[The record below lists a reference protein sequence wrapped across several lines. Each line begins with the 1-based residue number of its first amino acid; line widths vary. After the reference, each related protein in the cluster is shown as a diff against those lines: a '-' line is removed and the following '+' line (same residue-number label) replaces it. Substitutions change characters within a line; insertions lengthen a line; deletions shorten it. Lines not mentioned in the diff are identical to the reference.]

1 MGVVA
6 CNQKTSESQKLDT
19 NAIETDQNSNKEPAI
34 SFNNK
39 IWDFGT
45 ITDGE
50 VVEHTFRFTN
60 TGTKNLVI
68 SSASASCGCTIPEW
82 PKEPIAPGAEGEMFV
97 IFNSDGKNG
106 KQHKKV
112 SVIANTEPA
121 TTVVALKGDVL
132 VPEASE
138 DAAEPIP
145 VTEEK
150 EG

>member
-1 MGVVA
+1 MKKIIYISLIIMGVVA

-60 TGTKNLVI
+60 TGTKDLVI

-82 PKEPIAPGAEGEMFV
+82 PKEPIAPGEKGEIKV
-97 IFNSDGKNG
+97 EFNSNG
-106 KQHKKV
+106 KKDMVTKD
-112 SVIANTEPA
+112 ITILANTN
-121 TTVVALKGDVL
+121 
-132 VPEASE
+132 
-138 DAAEPIP
+138 P
-145 VTEEK
+145 VKTILQIKVFVEK
-150 EG
+150 KK

>member
-1 MGVVA
+1 MSVVA

-60 TGTKNLVI
+60 TGTKDLVI

-82 PKEPIAPGAEGEMFV
+82 PKEPITPGEKGEIKV
-97 IFNSDGKNG
+97 EFNSNG
-106 KQHKKV
+106 KKDMVTKD
-112 SVIANTEPA
+112 ITILANTN
-121 TTVVALKGDVL
+121 
-132 VPEASE
+132 
-138 DAAEPIP
+138 P
-145 VTEEK
+145 VKTILQIKVFVEK
-150 EG
+150 KK

>member
-60 TGTKNLVI
+60 TGTKDLVI

-82 PKEPIAPGAEGEMFV
+82 PKEPIAPGEKGEV
-97 IFNSDGKNG
+97 KVEFNSNG
-106 KQHKKV
+106 KKDMVTKD
-112 SVIANTEPA
+112 ITILANTN
-121 TTVVALKGDVL
+121 
-132 VPEASE
+132 
-138 DAAEPIP
+138 P
-145 VTEEK
+145 VKTILQIKVFVEK
-150 EG
+150 KK

>member
-1 MGVVA
+1 MSVVA

-60 TGTKNLVI
+60 TGTKDLVI
-68 SSASASCGCTIPEW
+68 SSASASCGCTIPER
-82 PKEPIAPGAEGEMFV
+82 PKEPIAPGEKGEIKV
-97 IFNSDGKNG
+97 EFNSNG
-106 KQHKKV
+106 KKDMVTKD
-112 SVIANTEPA
+112 ITILANTN
-121 TTVVALKGDVL
+121 
-132 VPEASE
+132 
-138 DAAEPIP
+138 P
-145 VTEEK
+145 VKTILQIKVFVEK
-150 EG
+150 KK

>member
-1 MGVVA
+1 MSVVA

-60 TGTKNLVI
+60 SGTKDLVI

-82 PKEPIAPGAEGEMFV
+82 PKEPIAPGEKGEIKV
-97 IFNSDGKNG
+97 EFNSNG
-106 KQHKKV
+106 KKDMVTKD
-112 SVIANTEPA
+112 ITILANTN
-121 TTVVALKGDVL
+121 
-132 VPEASE
+132 
-138 DAAEPIP
+138 P
-145 VTEEK
+145 VKTILQIKVFVEK
-150 EG
+150 KK

>member
-1 MGVVA
+1 MGIVA

-60 TGTKNLVI
+60 TGTKDLVI

-82 PKEPIAPGAEGEMFV
+82 PKEPIAPGEKGEIKV
-97 IFNSDGKNG
+97 EFNSNG
-106 KQHKKV
+106 KKDMVTKD
-112 SVIANTEPA
+112 ITILANTN
-121 TTVVALKGDVL
+121 
-132 VPEASE
+132 
-138 DAAEPIP
+138 P
-145 VTEEK
+145 VKTILQIKVFVEK
-150 EG
+150 KK

>member
-19 NAIETDQNSNKEPAI
+19 NSIETDQNSNKEPAI

-60 TGTKNLVI
+60 TGTKDLVI

-82 PKEPIAPGAEGEMFV
+82 PKEPIAPGEKGEIKV
-97 IFNSDGKNG
+97 EFNSNG
-106 KQHKKV
+106 KKDMVTKD
-112 SVIANTEPA
+112 ITILANTNHVK
-121 TTVVALKGDVL
+121 TILQIKVFV
-132 VPEASE
+132 
-138 DAAEPIP
+138 
-145 VTEEK
+145 EK
-150 EG
+150 KK

>member
-1 MGVVA
+1 MSVVA

-19 NAIETDQNSNKEPAI
+19 NAIETDQNYNKEPAI

-60 TGTKNLVI
+60 TGTKDLVI

-82 PKEPIAPGAEGEMFV
+82 PKEPIAPGEKGEIKV
-97 IFNSDGKNG
+97 EFNSNG
-106 KQHKKV
+106 KKDMVTKD
-112 SVIANTEPA
+112 ITILANTN
-121 TTVVALKGDVL
+121 
-132 VPEASE
+132 
-138 DAAEPIP
+138 P
-145 VTEEK
+145 VKTILFNSTIIVCTSCL
-150 EG
+150 

>member
-1 MGVVA
+1 MSVVA

-39 IWDFGT
+39 IWGFGT

-60 TGTKNLVI
+60 SGTKDLVI

-82 PKEPIAPGAEGEMFV
+82 PKEPIAPGEKGEIKV
-97 IFNSDGKNG
+97 EFNSNG
-106 KQHKKV
+106 KKDMVTKD
-112 SVIANTEPA
+112 ITILANTN
-121 TTVVALKGDVL
+121 
-132 VPEASE
+132 
-138 DAAEPIP
+138 P
-145 VTEEK
+145 VKTILQIKVFVEK
-150 EG
+150 KK

>member
-1 MGVVA
+1 MSVVA

-82 PKEPIAPGAEGEMFV
+82 PKEPIAPGEKGEIKV
-97 IFNSDGKNG
+97 EFNSNG
-106 KQHKKV
+106 KKDMVTKD
-112 SVIANTEPA
+112 ITILANTN
-121 TTVVALKGDVL
+121 
-132 VPEASE
+132 
-138 DAAEPIP
+138 P
-145 VTEEK
+145 VKTILQIKIFVEK
-150 EG
+150 KK

>member
-1 MGVVA
+1 MKKIIYISLIIMGVVA
-6 CNQKTSESQKLDT
+6 CNQKTGESQKLDT

-60 TGTKNLVI
+60 TGTKDLVI

-82 PKEPIAPGAEGEMFV
+82 PKEPIAPGEKGEIKV
-97 IFNSDGKNG
+97 EFNSNG
-106 KQHKKV
+106 KKDMVTKD
-112 SVIANTEPA
+112 ITILANTN
-121 TTVVALKGDVL
+121 
-132 VPEASE
+132 
-138 DAAEPIP
+138 P
-145 VTEEK
+145 VKTILQIKVFVEK
-150 EG
+150 KK

>member
-6 CNQKTSESQKLDT
+6 CNQKTSESQKLDI

-60 TGTKNLVI
+60 TGTKDLVI

-82 PKEPIAPGAEGEMFV
+82 PKEPIAPGEKGEIKV
-97 IFNSDGKNG
+97 EFNSNG
-106 KQHKKV
+106 KKDMVTKD
-112 SVIANTEPA
+112 ITILANTN
-121 TTVVALKGDVL
+121 
-132 VPEASE
+132 
-138 DAAEPIP
+138 P
-145 VTEEK
+145 VKTILQIKVFVEK
-150 EG
+150 KK